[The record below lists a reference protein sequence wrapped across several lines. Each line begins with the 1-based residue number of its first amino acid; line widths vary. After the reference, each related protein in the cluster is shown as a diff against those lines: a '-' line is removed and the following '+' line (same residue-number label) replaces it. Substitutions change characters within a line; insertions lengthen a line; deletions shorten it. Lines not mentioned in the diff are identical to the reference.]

1 MSYRGTFGLTHV
13 SVADRRR
20 GPPSGMGKRR
30 GVRTSKWQRR
40 RAIGRSQELSLGW
53 EGYSK
58 ALVAAMQLL
67 ERWLAIEGIL
77 KLVCRKAASSG
88 VPRFKSCCKE
98 DNEKS
103 REVGICC
110 CPPLRTSGR
119 EGSGARFGTPGKC
132 CWAVGWT
139 TPEASCSRS
148 LRLPVFA
155 PR

>member
-1 MSYRGTFGLTHV
+1 MSYRGTLGLTHV

-67 ERWLAIEGIL
+67 ERWLAIEETL
-77 KLVCRKAASSG
+77 
-88 VPRFKSCCKE
+88 
-98 DNEKS
+98 
-103 REVGICC
+103 
-110 CPPLRTSGR
+110 
-119 EGSGARFGTPGKC
+119 
-132 CWAVGWT
+132 
-139 TPEASCSRS
+139 
-148 LRLPVFA
+148 
-155 PR
+155 